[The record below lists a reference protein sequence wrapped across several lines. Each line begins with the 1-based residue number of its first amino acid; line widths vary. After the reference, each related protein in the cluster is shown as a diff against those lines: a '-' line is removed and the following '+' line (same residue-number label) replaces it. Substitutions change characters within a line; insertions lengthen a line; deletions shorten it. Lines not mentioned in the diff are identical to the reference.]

1 MIQLA
6 NIIRENPGAVFIRK
20 TDALDINDSEG
31 FYRGGYSI
39 ARDVFVKTEGLEE
52 KLVLKPN
59 ITVPPPVDN
68 QGKIVDGVGGIVT
81 NAHFMFGIIDY
92 LKELEADDVLVAEGG
107 GNMGLSYELWGYEK
121 LASPR
126 GIPLVNLTKSE
137 YQPDELNWV
146 TVDGVVMKD
155 IPLVSPIGSEHSLLI
170 NVPKMK
176 THNLGITT
184 LCCKNFQGAIATGY
198 RHFCAGLAGVENYS
212 PEILKHFQP
221 NLKEAVLANYKR
233 HLAEGF
239 PLWDK
244 GDSRDEIWAQR
255 IGDALLAIKPWFN
268 IVEGV
273 IGRDGTAFRQ
283 GKDVLCNLVVCGVH
297 PVHVDAV
304 TTYLMGHNPERVN
317 YLMIARER
325 RLGKINPSEIDVY
338 IFGDGGVS
346 KCTDL
351 DSIGICKL
359 GVYHY
364 GDSSGYLFF

>member
-107 GNMGLSYELWGYEK
+107 GNMGHSYELWGYEK

-137 YQPDELNWV
+137 Y
-146 TVDGVVMKD
+146 
-155 IPLVSPIGSEHSLLI
+155 
-170 NVPKMK
+170 
-176 THNLGITT
+176 
-184 LCCKNFQGAIATGY
+184 
-198 RHFCAGLAGVENYS
+198 
-212 PEILKHFQP
+212 
-221 NLKEAVLANYKR
+221 
-233 HLAEGF
+233 
-239 PLWDK
+239 
-244 GDSRDEIWAQR
+244 
-255 IGDALLAIKPWFN
+255 
-268 IVEGV
+268 
-273 IGRDGTAFRQ
+273 
-283 GKDVLCNLVVCGVH
+283 
-297 PVHVDAV
+297 
-304 TTYLMGHNPERVN
+304 
-317 YLMIARER
+317 
-325 RLGKINPSEIDVY
+325 
-338 IFGDGGVS
+338 
-346 KCTDL
+346 
-351 DSIGICKL
+351 
-359 GVYHY
+359 
-364 GDSSGYLFF
+364 